1 MTTIDL
7 SRIAAP
13 DVIEQLDFE
22 VIYQELLAEFK
33 RLFPAWTAALES
45 DPVTKL
51 LELFAY
57 REMLLRARVNDAA
70 HACMLA
76 YASGSALE
84 HLAALISVTRLT
96 SGNIEETDERLRLR
110 AQMALEGET
119 VAGSRGSYIFHA
131 LSASPNVKDVAVDSP
146 TPGVVRVAVLS
157 TKNNGQPDS
166 ALLNAVDAY
175 LSAEERRPL
184 TDSVIVEAA
193 QIVQYTVAAR
203 LNVYPGPGP
212 AQVLAAAQSAVAAYT
227 TEHARLGHDIT
238 LSGLYACLHQPGVQ
252 RVALISPTAD
262 VVIDSRQASWCTAI
276 AIELGVTDV

>member
-7 SRIAAP
+7 SKIPPP

-51 LELFAY
+51 LELAAY
-57 REMLLRARVNDAA
+57 REILLRARVNDAA

-84 HLAALISVTRLT
+84 HLAALISVTRLV
-96 SGNIEETDERLRLR
+96 GDGVEESDERLRLR

-119 VAGSRGSYIFHA
+119 VAGSRGSYVFHA
-131 LSASPNVKDVAVDSP
+131 LSASPKVKDVAVDSP
-146 TPGVVRVAVLS
+146 ALGVVRVVVLS
-157 TKNNGQPDS
+157 TENNGQPDS
-166 ALLNAVDAY
+166 TLLNAVGTY
-175 LSAEERRPL
+175 LSADQRRPL
-184 TDSVIVEAA
+184 TDRVDVEPA
-193 QIVQYTVAAR
+193 QIVPYTVAAK

-212 AQVLAAAQSAVAAYT
+212 AQVLAAAQAAVAAYT
-227 TEHARLGHDIT
+227 AEHARLGHDIT

-252 RVALISPTAD
+252 RVVLTSPAAD
-262 VVIDSRQASWCTAI
+262 IVIDSRQASVCTAI
-276 AIELGVTDV
+276 TLELGVTDV